1 MLSVLLYACVCVSV
15 CIVRWITGCFRWTKN
30 TCAVIHFNFFPA
42 HTPSLPVRRHSS
54 APTSSLSFHEI
65 LRLCQWLCKLPN
77 KELTPHMEKHD
88 GGGGSGRRRQRMVR
102 RRKGVA
108 GGRRKGGEL
117 RAVESG
123 TLCSSLCY
131 APALLLPQHPHLH
144 PCSPTARPLL
154 SSGLAGMLTFT
165 RTHPLNISHPPSLAK
180 QGDVRGK
187 LSSLLQAEYKS

>member
-1 MLSVLLYACVCVSV
+1 MDKKHLRSDSFQL
-15 CIVRWITGCFRWTKN
+15 
-30 TCAVIHFNFFPA
+30 FPGT
-42 HTPSLPVRRHSS
+42 HTFTSSKHSS
-54 APTSSLSFHEI
+54 APTSSPSFHEI

-88 GGGGSGRRRQRMVR
+88 GGGGSGRRRERMVR

-131 APALLLPQHPHLH
+131 APALLPPQHPHLH

-165 RTHPLNISHPPSLAK
+165 RTHPLNISHPSFSCKTGRHKREA
-180 QGDVRGK
+180 VF
-187 LSSLLQAEYKS
+187 SATS